1 MTTTTTLH
9 PALHR
14 AALIAGYGL
23 LLMAVLAGLATFGV
37 LERLVT
43 DGDPSRTT
51 SDILAAFRSFQL
63 AILALFGVAVLDVV
77 LAWVLWAFFD
87 RVHHTVAVLAA
98 WCRGLYAVVFAV
110 AISQLVAAARL
121 LADGRLRG
129 QADRQLQSE
138 VLTQIEQ
145 FDDIWSLGLGLFG
158 IHLLLIGWLAFRSG
172 YVPRF
177 IGVLVLIAGMG
188 YLVDS
193 FGGLLSPTYAL
204 ALASFTFIGEIVFM
218 AWLLLFAARRPR
230 KERTSSDDHQ
240 LAMVSDSTKIRN
252 SGAESRS

>member
-121 LADGRLRG
+121 LADERLRG
-129 QADRQLQSE
+129 QADLQLQSE
-138 VLTQIEQ
+138 VLTQIQQ
-145 FDDIWSLGLGLFG
+145 FDDMWSLGLGLFG

>member
-9 PALHR
+9 PAMHR
-14 AALIAGYGL
+14 AALIAGLGL

-37 LERLVT
+37 LERVVT
-43 DGDPSRTT
+43 DGDAPRTT
-51 SDILAAFRSFQL
+51 SDILATFGSFRL
-63 AILALFGVAVLDVV
+63 AILTLFGVAVLDVV
-77 LAWVLWAFFD
+77 VAWALWAFFD

-121 LADGRLRG
+121 LADERLRG
-129 QADRQLQSE
+129 QADLQLQSE
-138 VLTQIEQ
+138 VLTQIQQ
-145 FDDIWSLGLGLFG
+145 FDDMWSLGLGLFG

-188 YLVDS
+188 YLVDN
-193 FGGLLSPTYAL
+193 FGGLLSATYTFE
-204 ALASFTFIGEIVFM
+204 LASFTFIGEVVLMI
-218 AWLLLFAARRPR
+218 WLLLFAARRPR
-230 KERTSSDDHQ
+230 KERTSSDDHL
-240 LAMVSDSTKIRN
+240 LAMVGQRFD
-252 SGAESRS
+252 EDP

>member
-121 LADGRLRG
+121 LADGRLRA
-129 QADRQLQSE
+129 QADLQLQSE
-138 VLTQIEQ
+138 VLTQIQQ

-252 SGAESRS
+252 SGPESRS

>member
-1 MTTTTTLH
+1 MTTTTGSHL
-9 PALHR
+9 AMHR
-14 AALIAGYGL
+14 AALIAGLGL

-37 LERLVT
+37 LERVVT
-43 DGDPSRTT
+43 DGDASRTT
-51 SDILAAFRSFQL
+51 NDILAAFGSFRL
-63 AILALFGVAVLDVV
+63 AILALFSVAVLDIVV
-77 LAWVLWAFFD
+77 AWALWAFFD

-129 QADRQLQSE
+129 QADLQLQSE

-158 IHLLLIGWLAFRSG
+158 IHLLLIGCLAFRSG

-177 IGVLVLIAGMG
+177 IGVLVSIAGTG

-193 FGGLLSPTYAL
+193 FGGLLFATYTFE
-204 ALASFTFIGEIVFM
+204 LASFTFIGEVVLMI
-218 AWLLLFAARRPR
+218 WLLVFAARRR
-230 KERTSSDDHQ
+230 RNEGGSSDDHQ
-240 LAMVSDSTKIRN
+240 LAGLSGSVKIRN
-252 SGAESRS
+252 SGRESRS